1 MNNVKNYNIVYI
13 HTHDSGNIFSPY
25 GYDSPTE
32 NIEEFAKDA
41 VVFKKAFCTSPTCSP
56 SSSGLLTGMYPHSN
70 GMLGLANRGFSL
82 KDYGWH
88 LVSHLRKNL

>member
-41 VVFKKAFCTSPTCSP
+41 VVAPE
-56 SSSGLLTGMYPHSN
+56 
-70 GMLGLANRGFSL
+70 
-82 KDYGWH
+82 
-88 LVSHLRKNL
+88 V